1 MRRQTAGT
9 CEVPGGTG
17 RHIRLDP
24 FMLPARVAFTS
35 IARAGSAVHTVVIDR
50 EDVMIH
56 RAGEGRIPLTIS
68 VPVSAYRGVLLSTR
82 EDGGILSVAL
92 RLLHRNSDLAV
103 PLLIG
108 EDSDDAIADW
118 SAWGRTLRRPLL
130 IEDADGC
137 VSEPFERLGG
147 VLLRPAKARRVNKF
161 FAERRPRMLCTRQV
175 GGQTSGIVHRED
187 EIIARGIAD

>member
-17 RHIRLDP
+17 RSIRLDP

-35 IARAGSAVHTVVIDR
+35 VARAGSAVHTVVIDR

-56 RAGEGRIPLTIS
+56 RTGEGRIPLTIS

-82 EDGGILSVAL
+82 KDGGIVSVAL
-92 RLLHRNSDLAV
+92 NLLHRNADLAI
-103 PLLIG
+103 PLLMS
-108 EDSDDAIADW
+108 EDCDDAVADW

-137 VSEPFERLGG
+137 VREPFDRLGG
-147 VLLRPAKARRVNKF
+147 IILRPAKARRVNKF
-161 FAERRPRMLCTRQV
+161 FAERRPKMLCTRQL
-175 GGQTSGIVHRED
+175 GGPTRGIVHRED